1 MTARELC
8 NYLVAVASGDYQ
20 VRISAF
26 NHNGSNII
34 FTKFIEGTQL
44 YNQNIRITYDVYNR
58 KTCKDLVRFIA
69 KRNLEDYAVVSP
81 VRLWRVVNYMDISVD
96 PVRREVVF
104 R

>member
-8 NYLVAVASGDYQ
+8 NYLVAVASGDYTLK
-20 VRISAF
+20 ISEF

-34 FTKFIEGTQL
+34 FTKFIADTQMFDPHTHVC
-44 YNQNIRITYDVYNR
+44 YDTYR
-58 KTCKDLVRFIA
+58 TKTCKNFVYFVAIH
-69 KRNLEDYAVVSP
+69 NLEDYAIISP
-81 VRLWRVVNYMDISVD
+81 VREWRVVNYMDVYVD

>member
-8 NYLVAVASGDYQ
+8 NYLVAVASGDYTL
-20 VRISAF
+20 RISAF

-34 FTKFIEGTQL
+34 FTKFIEGTRL
-44 YNQNIRITYDVYNR
+44 YDQNIRITYDVYNR
-58 KTCKDLVRFIA
+58 KTCNDLVCFIA
-69 KRNLEDYAVVSP
+69 KHNLEDYAVVSP

-96 PVRREVVF
+96 PVRRKVVF

>member
-8 NYLVAVASGDYQ
+8 NYLVAVAGGDYE
-20 VRISAF
+20 VNAGY
-26 NHNGSNII
+26 NNGTHII
-34 FTKFIEGTQL
+34 FTKFITGTQL
-44 YNQNIRITYDVYNR
+44 YNPNTHVVCETVYRRMTCRDV
-58 KTCKDLVRFIA
+58 VHFIA

-81 VRLWRVVNYMDISVD
+81 LRLWRVVNYMDISVD

>member
-8 NYLVAVASGDYQ
+8 NYLVAVASGDYK

-34 FTKFIEGTQL
+34 FTKFMEGTRL
-44 YNQNIRITYDVYNR
+44 YNPSIRITYDVYNP
-58 KTCKDLVRFIA
+58 KTCMDLVRFIA
-69 KRNLEDYAVVSP
+69 KRNLEDHVVVSP

>member
-8 NYLVAVASGDYQ
+8 NYLVAVASGDYTL
-20 VRISAF
+20 RISAF

-34 FTKFIEGTQL
+34 FTKFIADTQL
-44 YNQNIRITYDVYNR
+44 FDPNNHVCYDTYR
-58 KTCKDLVRFIA
+58 TRTCKDFVYFVARH
-69 KRNLEDYAVVSP
+69 NLEDYAVVSP
-81 VRLWRVVNYMDISVD
+81 VREWRVVNYMDVYVD

>member
-8 NYLVAVASGDYQ
+8 NYLVAVANGDYE

-34 FTKFIEGTQL
+34 FTKFMEGTQL
-44 YNQNIRITYDVYNR
+44 YNPSGHITYDVYDP
-58 KTCKDLVRFIA
+58 KTCRDLVYFIA
-69 KRNLEDYAVVSP
+69 KHNLEDYVVVSP

-96 PVRREVVF
+96 PVRKEVTF
-104 R
+104 Q